1 MLPTTRRIAT
11 ADPENRRD
19 LGVLAL
25 ASTAGSA
32 LVIVATRL
40 WKGSATRR
48 WERLVGD
55 SLKTTRAN
63 VV

>member
-1 MLPTTRRIAT
+1 M
-11 ADPENRRD
+11 
-19 LGVLAL
+19 LAL